1 MTVFE
6 NPLLVVESVAVCLK
20 KQFENSEEK
29 TPHFSKLAFFIIG
42 LDESHLILMVINWYS
57 NMAEKSPI

>member
-1 MTVFE
+1 
-6 NPLLVVESVAVCLK
+6 
-20 KQFENSEEK
+20 
-29 TPHFSKLAFFIIG
+29 LAFFIIG